1 MSKRSRHLARRN
13 AVQALYQWDLTEQA
27 PSDIEDSFISSHDLS
42 KVDQDYFRHL
52 IKNVPLFHMEIDD
65 RLSQYIKRGIENL
78 DPVERAILR
87 LGTYELEFEKS
98 IPYKAILDEAIE
110 LTKVFGSE
118 EGYRFVN
125 GVLDRLAKEL
135 RQAETSSS

>member
-1 MSKRSRHLARRN
+1 MASKSRHLARRN
-13 AVQALYQWDLTEQA
+13 AVQALYQWDLTEQD
-27 PSDIEDSFISSHDLS
+27 PSDIEDSFIEGHDLS
-42 KVDQDYFRHL
+42 KVDLDYFRLL
-52 IKNVPLFHMEIDD
+52 IRNVPLYHQEVDD
-65 RLSQYIKRGIENL
+65 RLSQYIKRGIENI

-98 IPYKAILDEAIE
+98 IPYKSVINEAVE
-110 LTKVFGSE
+110 LTRIFGAE

-135 RQAETSSS
+135 RQAETNAA

>member
-1 MSKRSRHLARRN
+1 MSRKSRHLARRN
-13 AVQALYQWDLTEQA
+13 AVQALYQWDLTEQD
-27 PSDIEDSFISSHDLS
+27 PSDIEETFIEGHDLS
-42 KVDQDYFRHL
+42 KVDQEYFRHL
-52 IKNVPLFHMEIDD
+52 IRSVPLYHQEIDD
-65 RLSQYIKRGIENL
+65 RLSQYIKRGVDNI

-87 LGTYELEFEKS
+87 LGTYELEFEKT
-98 IPYKAILDEAIE
+98 IPYKAIIDEAIE

-135 RQAETSSS
+135 RQAEISSS

>member
-1 MSKRSRHLARRN
+1 MSSKSRHLARRN
-13 AVQALYQWDLTEQA
+13 AVQALYQWDLTEQD
-27 PSDIEDSFISSHDLS
+27 PSDIEDSFIEGHDLS
-42 KVDQDYFRHL
+42 KVDQEYFRQL
-52 IKNVPLFHMEIDD
+52 IRNVPLFHMEIDD
-65 RLSQYIKRGIENL
+65 RLSQYIKRGIDKL

-87 LGTYELEFEKS
+87 LGTYELEFEKN

-135 RQAETSSS
+135 RQTEISSS

>member
-1 MSKRSRHLARRN
+1 MSSKSRHLARRN
-13 AVQALYQWDLTEQA
+13 AVQALYQWDLTEQDPA
-27 PSDIEDSFISSHDLS
+27 DIEDSFIEGHDLS

-52 IKNVPLFHMEIDD
+52 IRSVPLYHQEIDD
-65 RLSQYIKRGIENL
+65 RLSQYIKRGIDNI

-87 LGTYELEFEKS
+87 LGTYELEYEKS
-98 IPYKAILDEAIE
+98 IPYKAIIDEAIE

-135 RQAETSSS
+135 RQTEISSS